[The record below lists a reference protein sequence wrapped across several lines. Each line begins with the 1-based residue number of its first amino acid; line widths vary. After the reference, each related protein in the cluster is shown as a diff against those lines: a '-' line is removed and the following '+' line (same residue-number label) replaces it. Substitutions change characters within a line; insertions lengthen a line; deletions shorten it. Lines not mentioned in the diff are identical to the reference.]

1 MPKFQKVLPIATP
14 TDLTKDFTKTVAGD
28 ITNLLEAFLWA
39 KRGTPEFI
47 ERAKVNSP
55 VNFVNK
61 DNKHLKYYMIHGLK
75 DDLVTYN
82 DHGLPMYNLLKNN
95 GYDVVMDTKIN
106 GHDGNSINSPEMI
119 QFLKK

>member
-1 MPKFQKVLPIATP
+1 
-14 TDLTKDFTKTVAGD
+14 
-28 ITNLLEAFLWA
+28 
-39 KRGTPEFI
+39 
-47 ERAKVNSP
+47 
-55 VNFVNK
+55 
-61 DNKHLKYYMIHGLK
+61 MIHGLK